1 MDKLN
6 EITNLFFQKHWNIS
20 SENHPKWS
28 EEWSF
33 NGTIPNHDRQGCY
46 ALIKGGEIIYIGV
59 GIGNGDGNYVGC
71 GLGNRLK
78 RYWKV
83 NKNTNSE
90 SKRSYTQKEKW
101 EEVDSIKTIGFHP
114 EYFYLAAALEI
125 FLIDKLNPIRNKSFN
140 K

>member
-6 EITNLFFQKHWNIS
+6 EITSLFFQKHWNIS
-20 SENHPKWS
+20 SEPLPEWS

-33 NGTIPNHDRQGCY
+33 NGTIPNHDKQGCY
-46 ALIKGGEIIYIGV
+46 ALYSNSEIIYIGV
-59 GIGNGDGNYVGC
+59 GIGNGDGNHEGC

-83 NKNTNSE
+83 NKNINPK
-90 SKRSYTQKEKW
+90 SKYIQTERW
-101 EEVDSIKTIGFHP
+101 EEVTSIKTIGFPP

-125 FLIDKLNPIRNKSFN
+125 FLIDKLKPIRNKSFN